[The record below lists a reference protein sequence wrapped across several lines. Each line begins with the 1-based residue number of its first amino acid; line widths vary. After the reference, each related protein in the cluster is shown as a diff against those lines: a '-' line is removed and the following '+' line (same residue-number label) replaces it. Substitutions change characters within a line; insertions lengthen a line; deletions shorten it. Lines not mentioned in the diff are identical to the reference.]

1 MQTPNFIVPD
11 ISYTDITSEIM
22 TDGGVVLLNS
32 GRINFKSDEEMDNL
46 KVENQTI
53 LSSGETSFYRNN
65 LNKKQQNATEED
77 EVGSYTLGVMMT
89 KEVSEENKSR
99 LIAFANNIFV
109 TDYTITIGSQ
119 SIPAIALSNN
129 KDLILNSVA
138 FLNDNE
144 IEITIRKNTGTVTY
158 TATQMQDNIIKA
170 IIFVFPII
178 IIIVGIIVW
187 QIRRR
192 KK

>member
-1 MQTPNFIVPD
+1 
-11 ISYTDITSEIM
+11 
-22 TDGGVVLLNS
+22 
-32 GRINFKSDEEMDNL
+32 
-46 KVENQTI
+46 
-53 LSSGETSFYRNN
+53 
-65 LNKKQQNATEED
+65 
-77 EVGSYTLGVMMT
+77 MMT

-178 IIIVGIIVW
+178 IIMVGIIVW